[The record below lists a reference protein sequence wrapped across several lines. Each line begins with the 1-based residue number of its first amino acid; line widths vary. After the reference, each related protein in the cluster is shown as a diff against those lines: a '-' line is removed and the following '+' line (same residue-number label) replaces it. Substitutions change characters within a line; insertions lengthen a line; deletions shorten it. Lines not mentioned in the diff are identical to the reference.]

1 LLQKGAGVTLPPSGY
16 LTAIRQE
23 REMQRRTAQTVSLGG
38 FSTPLVF
45 IVTIAVFWAFSP
57 GHRFLDPHNVAAIAK
72 LTPDLGVVS
81 LGIGILMVCG
91 EFDLS
96 IASVLPTCS
105 YIFTQ
110 LLIAGVDP
118 FVAFVLLL
126 PTGAAFGMINGFLV
140 VRTGLPSFI
149 ITLSTM
155 LFWRGVLY
163 VVSGLMPI
171 SILPYVPT
179 DSPFAHML
187 TGQIGP
193 IPVQLLWF
201 LGIAI
206 VLGVVLHFG
215 RFGNW
220 IYATGSNQDAA
231 RAMGVDVW
239 LVKIVCYMIVGTLC
253 AFAAMMQ
260 ATRLGSFAATQGIGF
275 ELKAIAAVVVGGTS
289 LRGGVGNMV
298 GIALGVFII
307 QIIENGLILLQVPVF
322 GVNTFIGL
330 AVILFVIINN
340 LANRQFAEQTT

>member
-1 LLQKGAGVTLPPSGY
+1 
-16 LTAIRQE
+16 
-23 REMQRRTAQTVSLGG
+23 MQRRTAQTVSLGG

-275 ELKAIAAVVVGGTS
+275 
-289 LRGGVGNMV
+289 
-298 GIALGVFII
+298 
-307 QIIENGLILLQVPVF
+307 
-322 GVNTFIGL
+322 
-330 AVILFVIINN
+330 
-340 LANRQFAEQTT
+340 